1 MFCKLVCNVVPQ
13 IELPWTVKIVFA
25 VTGITGNVGGEVAR
39 NLLAAGQPVRG
50 VVREIGKGETWAKRG
65 CELVEADI
73 NNVAALT
80 SAFKGIDGVFV
91 LVPPNFDPSPDF
103 REAQATAT
111 ALRSALDAARPGRV
125 VYLSTIGAQATRSN
139 LLTQHSIIEQVLG
152 ELSMPICFLRP
163 AWFMENSSWDVAP
176 AAKSGVLPSFLQP
189 LNKPVPMVATADIG
203 RVAAELIQTTWSGRS
218 VVELE
223 GPHRVTPEQIA
234 ATFADLLGRP
244 VRVDAVPRE
253 TWEPLFQ
260 SQGMKNPAPRVQM
273 LDGFNEGWIEFESGE
288 AGSRKGKVEL
298 RSVLQRLIER
308 ESRS

>member
-1 MFCKLVCNVVPQ
+1 MFV
-13 IELPWTVKIVFA
+13 

-50 VVREIGKGETWAKRG
+50 VVREIRKGETWAERG
-65 CELVEADI
+65 CDLVSADI
-73 NNVAALT
+73 NDPAALT
-80 SAFKGIDGVFV
+80 SAFKGVDGVFV

-103 REAQATAT
+103 REARALAA
-111 ALRSALDAARPGRV
+111 ALRSALDAARPSRV

-152 ELSMPICFLRP
+152 ELSISICFLRP
-163 AWFMENSSWDVAP
+163 GWFMENSSWDVAP
-176 AAKSGVLPSFLQP
+176 AARNGVFPSFLQP
-189 LNKPVPMVATADIG
+189 LDKPVPMVATADIG

-244 VRVDAVPRE
+244 VRTDAVPRD
-253 TWEPLFQ
+253 TWESLFQ
-260 SQGMKNPAPRVQM
+260 SQGMKNPTARIQM
-273 LDGFNEGWIEFESGE
+273 LDGFNEGWIEFENGE

-298 RSVLQRLIER
+298 RTVLQRLVDQYLK
-308 ESRS
+308 